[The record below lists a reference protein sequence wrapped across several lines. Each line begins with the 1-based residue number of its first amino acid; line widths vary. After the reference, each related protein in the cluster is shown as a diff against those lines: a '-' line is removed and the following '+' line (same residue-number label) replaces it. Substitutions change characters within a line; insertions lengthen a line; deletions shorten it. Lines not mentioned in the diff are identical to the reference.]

1 MKNKFHWIMAKYK
14 KNSFFGD
21 AILYTIATMM
31 TPAIGVVLLPVYTAY
46 LTPTEYGTMTTVQA
60 VVGVLQLIMIL
71 SLHGSVTRLY
81 YDFINKKEELK
92 KYIGSLFL
100 FVLLFATLL
109 SISLLLFKS
118 ILSNLLFNNIPSDPF
133 FLYMVLLSFLSGVI
147 SMPLTLLRVQEKAWN
162 FLIISLLK
170 SLLILGISLYLVIG
184 LKMGA
189 EGPLLAQIISLSIVL
204 LGFFF
209 MIRKDL
215 KLSFSWPYIKISLI
229 FSLPLLPHS
238 LSSWIITTS
247 DQIILEKYVSLENLA
262 FYALAAQ
269 MSTIL
274 RILYMSVN
282 GAFLP
287 RYIRLKTE
295 GKDEDGKKLV
305 QYFSI
310 IIVISGIITILLS
323 KFILHLLVAEQYY
336 ATHHFLI
343 VLLVGEIILGFNFIV
358 VANLFYNKKTSSI
371 STSSLTAAFMNI
383 IMNLILIPMIG
394 VWGAVISTLTSM
406 VTMLLLNSILIWRIN
421 KKTNVKKEGAV

>member
-1 MKNKFHWIMAKYK
+1 M
-14 KNSFFGD
+14 
-21 AILYTIATMM
+21 
-31 TPAIGVVLLPVYTAY
+31 
-46 LTPTEYGTMTTVQA
+46 
-60 VVGVLQLIMIL
+60 
-71 SLHGSVTRLY
+71 
-81 YDFINKKEELK
+81 
-92 KYIGSLFL
+92 
-100 FVLLFATLL
+100 
-109 SISLLLFKS
+109 
-118 ILSNLLFNNIPSDPF
+118 
-133 FLYMVLLSFLSGVI
+133 
-147 SMPLTLLRVQEKAWN
+147 
-162 FLIISLLK
+162 
-170 SLLILGISLYLVIG
+170 
-184 LKMGA
+184 
-189 EGPLLAQIISLSIVL
+189 
-204 LGFFF
+204 
-209 MIRKDL
+209 
-215 KLSFSWPYIKISLI
+215 I

-336 ATHHFLI
+336 ATHNFLI

-358 VANLFYNKKTSSI
+358 VAKLFYNKKTSQH
-371 STSSLTAAFMNI
+371 FY
-383 IMNLILIPMIG
+383 
-394 VWGAVISTLTSM
+394 
-406 VTMLLLNSILIWRIN
+406 
-421 KKTNVKKEGAV
+421 K